1 MKRMVSKLVVESLVV
16 VNQSSFPPIVSATLK
31 CVEELLDTKE
41 EQQTVLLKYYQSVTL
56 MEHMLMEL
64 V

>member
-1 MKRMVSKLVVESLVV
+1 MVSELVVDSLVV
-16 VNQSSFPPIVSATLK
+16 VNQSCFPLTVSTTLK
-31 CVEELLDTKE
+31 CVVELLDTKK